1 MLRSADHNKS
11 KKLRKGQER
20 NKKEKK
26 KREKDWQKHKLTCEL
41 NGDQEWWGKVRSGE
55 AVKRL
60 SIPP

>member
-26 KREKDWQKHKLTCEL
+26 KREKRTGKNTSLLVSSMEIK
-41 NGDQEWWGKVRSGE
+41 NGGE
-55 AVKRL
+55 KSDL
-60 SIPP
+60 EKQ

>member
-26 KREKDWQKHKLTCEL
+26 KERKGLAKTQAYL
-41 NGDQEWWGKVRSGE
+41 
-55 AVKRL
+55 
-60 SIPP
+60 